1 MHQQQPDDSPAQ
13 VRVLRRLE
21 AALANQNN
29 MSTKKAIEVAIC
41 HDMPKLTPV
50 PEYSTGQEI
59 KVTIGVLEDGV
70 SHPRNFSTTMST
82 PKASAGN
89 CSSRIFTTHDGHA
102 NLFGSYGPEIRY
114 GDMNDYAHGLRALKR
129 IAKNL
134 TKIWKVRGPALDAA
148 DEMGRWLES
157 CKVKKVFIRPAGESR
172 RSWMNE
178 GKWDEL
184 NIGTFVQRVRAN
196 LYVAPVEAPATETS
210 TAEAKSAAA

>member
-1 MHQQQPDDSPAQ
+1 
-13 VRVLRRLE
+13 
-21 AALANQNN
+21 
-29 MSTKKAIEVAIC
+29 MSTNKAIEVAIC
-41 HDMPKLTPV
+41 HGLLKLTPV

-82 PKASAGN
+82 PKASAGD
-89 CSSRIFTTHDGHA
+89 CSARIFTTHDGKH
-102 NLFGSYGPEIRY
+102 NLFGSYGPQITC
-114 GDMNDYAHGLRALKR
+114 GDLNDYVHGVRALKR

-148 DEMGRWLES
+148 DEMGRWLEA
-157 CKVKKVFIRPAGESR
+157 CKVKKVFIRPDGESR

-210 TAEAKSAAA
+210 TAGSKVSSGINHRLTSSV